1 MAPTVPRRE
10 DAAPVR
16 RAAEADAMTA
26 EPLRSTVTIKNE
38 QGLHMRP
45 LTAFVKLV
53 MSFQSTVYVQKD
65 AQPRING
72 RSMID
77 LLTLGAEQGT
87 ELVLEVS
94 GPDQDQAL
102 KALVA
107 LLENLDQ
114 FANADSPSAS

>member
-1 MAPTVPRRE
+1 
-10 DAAPVR
+10 
-16 RAAEADAMTA
+16 MTA

-87 ELVLEVS
+87 ELILEVS